1 MFAGTQ
7 VQETCGG
14 AALKSAV
21 EALKGGEGGRLHA
34 FLCTLPRRGALHL
47 RLREVGRPPTDRDNL
62 DSLLPEGKEFGAL
75 ALDAA
80 EHQVSV
86 DLFLLAQSY
95 VDAATLGTLCANT
108 GGSLHHWCPWN
119 PALDADELHND
130 LRWVLT
136 RPQVW
141 GRGAVAAG
149 RGAWWAL
156 HAQTRGHVA
165 AECAQAGMV
174 DPPPSP
180 PLLRA
185 WRRWVA
191 CACRAACWWSATWAP
206 STAAWTQTST
216 SPRCPATTAWR
227 PSWRMRWAV
236 RLAGI
241 GRAGWGG
248 VGLEACST
256 SRRAWASALWDTPAP
271 AAAPLVESR
280 RGWRSAARR
289 TCSLRCCTP
298 PSAGSGACGCTRW
311 RCPSRSR
318 WAPPSAAPTWMRTC
332 RTCRARWPARCVL
345 PGGPGARWCVTF
357 VAAVKVEGWRR

>member
-136 RPQVW
+136 RPQGLEAVGRLRVSRGLLVERYLGAFYRRVDTDLNFPALSCDHSVAAKLAYEVGSAAGGNRQGRVG
-141 GRGAVAAG
+141 GRGAG
-149 RGAWWAL
+149 
-156 HAQTRGHVA
+156 
-165 AECAQAGMV
+165 GM
-174 DPPPSP
+174 
-180 PLLRA
+180 
-185 WRRWVA
+185 
-191 CACRAACWWSATWAP
+191 
-206 STAAWTQTST
+206 QH
-216 SPRCPATTAWR
+216 
-227 PSWRMRWAV
+227 
-236 RLAGI
+236 
-241 GRAGWGG
+241 
-248 VGLEACST
+248 
-256 SRRAWASALWDTPAP
+256 
-271 AAAPLVESR
+271 
-280 RGWRSAARR
+280 
-289 TCSLRCCTP
+289 
-298 PSAGSGACGCTRW
+298 
-311 RCPSRSR
+311 
-318 WAPPSAAPTWMRTC
+318 
-332 RTCRARWPARCVL
+332 
-345 PGGPGARWCVTF
+345 
-357 VAAVKVEGWRR
+357 

>member
-1 MFAGTQ
+1 MAWHNHPRPGTYLRPGDLLTQPQAPLGLHLWLPAPTKLPPPPPLHDQVVSLLESIPKMFAGTQ

-165 AECAQAGMV
+165 AEYAQAGMV

-236 RLAGI
+236 RLAGT

-248 VGLEACST
+248 
-256 SRRAWASALWDTPAP
+256 
-271 AAAPLVESR
+271 
-280 RGWRSAARR
+280 RG
-289 TCSLRCCTP
+289 
-298 PSAGSGACGCTRW
+298 AGG
-311 RCPSRSR
+311 
-318 WAPPSAAPTWMRTC
+318 MQH
-332 RTCRARWPARCVL
+332 
-345 PGGPGARWCVTF
+345 
-357 VAAVKVEGWRR
+357 